1 MGRSLSKQKMSIH
14 QLSSRGVLH
23 FKKLQICDVAG
34 RARNPQPAHRHPNE
48 EIQRSRAGLLI
59 SISRS
64 EAAAIRE
71 IGVNRAA
78 WHSRRALL
86 LLSRALDH
94 LRDLLVLS
102 AIVNPFFRS
111 CSVLAW

>member
-1 MGRSLSKQKMSIH
+1 
-14 QLSSRGVLH
+14 
-23 FKKLQICDVAG
+23 
-34 RARNPQPAHRHPNE
+34 
-48 EIQRSRAGLLI
+48 
-59 SISRS
+59 
-64 EAAAIRE
+64 
-71 IGVNRAA
+71 VNRAA
-78 WHSRRALL
+78 WHFRRALL